1 MEILQNSSKIME
13 NCLFCKIVE
22 RSIPAEIIFEN
33 EKVLAFKDITPQ
45 APVHILVIP
54 KEHITS
60 PEEITEANSGIAGEV
75 IAAAAA
81 IAKQQNLE
89 GYRLVFNCNEIA
101 GQTVFHLH
109 CHLLGGRKMNWP
121 PG

>member
-1 MEILQNSSKIME
+1 ME
-13 NCLFCKIVE
+13 NCLFCKIAE
-22 RSIPAEIIFEN
+22 RKIPADIIFEN
-33 EKVLAFKDITPQ
+33 DHVLAFRDISPQ

-54 KEHITS
+54 KEHISS
-60 PEEITEANSGIAGEV
+60 PEEISEANSAVAGKV
-75 IAAAAA
+75 IAAAAE
-81 IAKQQNLE
+81 IAKQNDLE

>member
-1 MEILQNSSKIME
+1 ME
-13 NCLFCKIVE
+13 NCLFCKIAQ
-22 RSIPAEIIFEN
+22 RKIPADIIFEN
-33 EKVLAFKDITPQ
+33 DYVLAFRDISPQ

-54 KEHITS
+54 KEHISS
-60 PEEITEANSGIAGEV
+60 PEEISETNSAVAGKV
-75 IAAAAA
+75 IAAAAE
-81 IAKQQNLE
+81 IAKQNDLE